1 MRTEGTPISGN
12 LHILCFN
19 ALVLSISIGKKKR
32 PCLQEGVR
40 GEVGSPGEMVHHPG
54 GGVSDQQLVVIK
66 ESYIMLYI

>member
-1 MRTEGTPISGN
+1 MRTGGTPISGN

-19 ALVLSISIGKKKR
+19 ARFLSISIGQFG

-54 GGVSDQQLVVIK
+54 GVSDQQLVVIK
-66 ESYIMLYI
+66 ESYIMLYIYI